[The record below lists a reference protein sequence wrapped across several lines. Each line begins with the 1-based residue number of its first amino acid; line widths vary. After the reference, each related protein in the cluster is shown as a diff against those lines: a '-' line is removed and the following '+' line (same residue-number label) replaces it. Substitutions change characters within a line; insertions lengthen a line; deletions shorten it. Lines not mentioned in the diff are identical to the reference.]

1 MWSRMIRPLS
11 VALAL
16 ALAACFDISTS
27 SSGNGGGPGG
37 APGAAGDGGST
48 PTATGVQCVT
58 EPESGA
64 VLCSAISTCPSV
76 VVDRDVFPNCGFR
89 IMGST
94 MDLECDCQ
102 GQLCPIGVPVT
113 CAQAAQLLDMQQSET
128 NVCTQVSEGR
138 CTMGTPSPAPTGTTS
153 TCDTGCRDQCGGDPS
168 CYKLCGC

>member
-1 MWSRMIRPLS
+1 MIRPLS

-16 ALAACFDISTS
+16 ALCACFDISTS
-27 SSGNGGGPGG
+27 SSGNGGSGG
-37 APGAAGDGGST
+37 AGGAAGDGGTT

-64 VLCSAISTCPSV
+64 VLCSGISTCPSV

-102 GQLCPIGVPVT
+102 GQLCPIGIPVT
-113 CAQAAQLLDMQQSET
+113 CAQAAQLLEMQQSET
-128 NVCTQVSEGR
+128 NVCTQLSEGR
-138 CTMGTPSPAPTGTTS
+138 CTMSATPTPTPPS
-153 TCDTGCRDQCGGDPS
+153 TCDMGCRDGCGGDPS